1 MTNAIDK
8 NTNKLEFYDKDK
20 CRLCEYGARID
31 RTDNFIFCYYA
42 IRTGKTAII
51 KDGND
56 IKDRRGGDKKKCLLF
71 KEKGVK

>member
-8 NTNKLEFYDKDK
+8 NTNKLEMYDKEK
-20 CRLCEYGARID
+20 CRRCKYGAKID

-51 KDGND
+51 KDGD
-56 IKDRRGGDKKKCLLF
+56 RIKDARGSDKKNCLLF
-71 KEKGVK
+71 EERG